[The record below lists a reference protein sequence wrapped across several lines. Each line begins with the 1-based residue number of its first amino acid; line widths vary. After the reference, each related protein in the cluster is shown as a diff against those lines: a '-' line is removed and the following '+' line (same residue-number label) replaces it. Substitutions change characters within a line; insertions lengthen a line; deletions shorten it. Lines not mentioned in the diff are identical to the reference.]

1 MGQIK
6 VRAEKKKELP
16 FLLGADADDDDEEF
30 HSEADDDDNDLH
42 HTGADDGKFM
52 QFYITGQI
60 KVRAEEKTDLH
71 FSNLSY

>member
-1 MGQIK
+1 M
-6 VRAEKKKELP
+6 P

-30 HSEADDDDNDLH
+30 HSEADDDDDNDLH

-60 KVRAEEKTDLH
+60 KVRAEKKNGLA
-71 FSNLSY
+71 FL